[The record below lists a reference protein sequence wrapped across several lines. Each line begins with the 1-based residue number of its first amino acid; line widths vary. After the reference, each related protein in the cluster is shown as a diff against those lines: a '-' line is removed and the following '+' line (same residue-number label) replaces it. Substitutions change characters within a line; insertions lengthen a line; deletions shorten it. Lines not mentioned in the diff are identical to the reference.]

1 MLDTAKDKAETK
13 TLNSDLRY
21 TLLSMA
27 PSLPHPR
34 FTFCAD
40 TGGGASLTVLW
51 TSPAYVGI

>member
-1 MLDTAKDKAETK
+1 MLDTAKDQAETA
-13 TLNSDLRY
+13 LNFDLRY
-21 TLLSMA
+21 TLQSMA